1 MFRVQYN
8 FPLML
13 YTTWDL
19 CLGPSVV
26 HASMLVEGFPRAYM
40 AGGALWFGRSQH
52 AKQNKLPSLIHRYSN
67 LTREDGGSNI

>member
-8 FPLML
+8 LPLML

-26 HASMLVEGFPRAYM
+26 HGSMLYGGLSKSIDGR
-40 AGGALWFGRSQH
+40 GALWFGRSQH
-52 AKQNKLPSLIHRYSN
+52 DKTKQITFLNR
-67 LTREDGGSNI
+67 